1 MKIFKTRY
9 VIGFLLFSSVCCAQQ
24 DTEVKIKKN
33 EIDIK
38 TKYEQLEKQ
47 YQSLETQLKD
57 LHQSV
62 NAIQANNTEIVNHT
76 SGLAIDLV
84 NNRKN
89 ISQNKQDIQLNVS
102 QNSWGSFLLACV
114 AVIVT
119 VLGVGIALLAF
130 WGYRNIKTASVDA
143 SVKDSIM
150 QSEAALTLAIENGDF
165 NDVINSAVERAVYRG
180 ILSTEDFP
188 DNSEDS

>member
-1 MKIFKTRY
+1 MKTFKTRY
-9 VIGFLLFSSVCCAQQ
+9 VISFLLFSSVCCAQQ
-24 DTEVKIKKN
+24 STEVKINKN

-57 LHQSV
+57 LHQSI
-62 NAIQANNTEIVNHT
+62 NAIQANNTEIANHT

-102 QNSWGSFLLACV
+102 QNGWGSFLLACV

-143 SVKDSIM
+143 SVKNSIT
-150 QSEAALTLAIENGDF
+150 QSEAALTLAIGNGDF

-188 DNSEDS
+188 DNPEEP

>member
-24 DTEVKIKKN
+24 DTEVKINKS

-38 TKYEQLEKQ
+38 TKYEQLEKH
-47 YQSLETQLKD
+47 YQSLETQLKN
-57 LHQSV
+57 LHQSINV
-62 NAIQANNTEIVNHT
+62 IQANNTEIANHT

-165 NDVINSAVERAVYRG
+165 NNVINSAVERAVYRG

-188 DNSEDS
+188 DYSEDA